1 MATTTTNQVEALQD
15 RVADLERDMGA
26 LKAMLAERDAE
37 LQDARAQTAA
47 AREELFAAADECAE
61 LRECNSRLKD
71 EVGSLAMEVVVVLVV
86 LVVFVRST
94 ASRRRPAPSR
104 NSKTRPS
111 RRLPVGPRKKRMRG
125 VPK

>member
-1 MATTTTNQVEALQD
+1 MTNQVRALKS
-15 RVADLERDMGA
+15 RVADLER
-26 LKAMLAERDAE
+26 ERD
-37 LQDARAQTAA
+37 DARAQTAA
-47 AREELFAAADECAE
+47 ARGELFAAADECAE
-61 LRECNSRLKD
+61 PRECNSWLKD

>member
-47 AREELFAAADECAE
+47 ARGARDAM
-61 LRECNSRLKD
+61 
-71 EVGSLAMEVVVVLVV
+71 AMEVVVVVVV
-86 LVVFVRST
+86 LVALVVVHGGRLIGHGGRRRR
-94 ASRRRPAPSR
+94 RRRP
-104 NSKTRPS
+104 
-111 RRLPVGPRKKRMRG
+111 RRLR
-125 VPK
+125 

>member
-47 AREELFAAADECAE
+47 ARGARDAM
-61 LRECNSRLKD
+61 
-71 EVGSLAMEVVVVLVV
+71 AMEVVVVVVVVV
-86 LVVFVRST
+86 LVALVVVHGGRLIGHGGRRRR
-94 ASRRRPAPSR
+94 RRRP
-104 NSKTRPS
+104 
-111 RRLPVGPRKKRMRG
+111 RRLR
-125 VPK
+125 